1 MDNTISYALGM
12 SIAQN
17 LLSNGI
23 NEINTPSFVEGFEAI
38 IKNQKPTL
46 SMEKA
51 QTVLSEYFQSL
62 QNQQS
67 SNNAEEGKKFLEANK
82 KKSGVITLE
91 NGLQYEILKE
101 GNGAKPQRT
110 DTVVV
115 HYEGTLVD
123 GRVFDSSVRRGEPT
137 SFPVTAVIPG
147 WTEILQLMPVGSKWR
162 VAIPSDLAYGERGAG
177 QLIGPNATL
186 IFEIELL
193 SIEDAK

>member
-123 GRVFDSSVRRGEPT
+123 GRVFDSSVRRGEPA

>member
-67 SNNAEEGKKFLEANK
+67 SNNAEEGKKFLEANR

-123 GRVFDSSVRRGEPT
+123 GRVFDSSVRRGEPA